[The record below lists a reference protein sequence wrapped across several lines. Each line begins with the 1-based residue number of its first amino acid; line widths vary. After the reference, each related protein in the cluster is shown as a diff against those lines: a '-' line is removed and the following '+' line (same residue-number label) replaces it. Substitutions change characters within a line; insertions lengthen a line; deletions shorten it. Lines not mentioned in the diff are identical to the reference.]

1 MKTLRWVTFQ
11 KKKKKTLKVGS
22 MCALATQQCHGF
34 INVPLKRE
42 GGTSSKLAFT
52 YKKISNKLSYVV
64 EIDGTPLSEILLFE
78 AFSHLVFLF
87 WT

>member
-1 MKTLRWVTFQ
+1 
-11 KKKKKTLKVGS
+11 

-52 YKKISNKLSYVV
+52 YKKIFNKLSYVV
-64 EIDGTPLSEILLFE
+64 EIDVTPLSVILLFE
-78 AFSHLVFLF
+78 AFSHLCFPLLDMMLLY
-87 WT
+87 